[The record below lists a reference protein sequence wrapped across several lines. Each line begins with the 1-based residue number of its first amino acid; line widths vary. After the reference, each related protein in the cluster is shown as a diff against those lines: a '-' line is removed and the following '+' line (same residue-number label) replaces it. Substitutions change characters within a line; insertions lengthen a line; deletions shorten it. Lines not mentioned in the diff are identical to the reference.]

1 MLRKAGLIIAIA
13 LLLRLPGESQYKP
26 RPVIGVVTDKRGNT
40 LPGVVVQLEN
50 TRSLAVRSYIT
61 QKDGRYRFN
70 GLNDDIDYKLRAR
83 YKTWWSEPKTLGKFN
98 SSTRPEVDLVIP
110 ID

>member
-1 MLRKAGLIIAIA
+1 MLRKVVLAAAIA
-13 LLLRLPGESQYKP
+13 LFVWIPGEAQYSP
-26 RPVIGVVTDKRGNT
+26 RPVTGVVTDKSGNT

-50 TRSLAVRSYIT
+50 TRSLVVRSYIT

-70 GLNDDIDYKLRAR
+70 LLNDGVDYTLRAR
-83 YKTWWSEPKTLGKFN
+83 YRKWWSDRKTLSRLN
-98 SSTRPEVDLVIP
+98 SSAHPEVDFVIP